1 VTNTES
7 TAKGPARKSLGAAM
21 VSISG
26 TRDTVA
32 YHSDRQ
38 RMDASGYET
47 IPRSLE
53 GFGDASH
60 TTLKM
65 GERER
70 EVAGAGLSGWFPVT
84 PLPQALWR
92 LGDLL
97 SIARNI
103 EEGLYVARGYA
114 HASHVRNQRQGRVAP
129 SPLPRRPKDKGWSVM
144 LRGEEWL
151 AAPADRK
158 KEGSNQSEARQIS
171 SPVRLFPKRCG
182 RSVGRTRT
190 AGRGVSI
197 PNGGPWRRLRL
208 GCSGIRS
215 WSRSGEARP
224 QQWRAM
230 ANSQACG
237 QRRMVVLENAGTT
250 MVGLRWRRL
259 GVPAAANAQSYLRG
273 GDCLSRVSLTA
284 KCESRN

>member
-1 VTNTES
+1 MSAVTNTES

-158 KEGSNQSEARQIS
+158 KEGSNQSEARQTS

-190 AGRGVSI
+190 AGRGCRYRTAVLGDDSGWAALGFARGADLVRLAL
-197 PNGGPWRRLRL
+197 NSGVPWRTPRPVDNVEWLSWKMQGRLWL
-208 GCSGIRS
+208 VS
-215 WSRSGEARP
+215 
-224 QQWRAM
+224 
-230 ANSQACG
+230 
-237 QRRMVVLENAGTT
+237 
-250 MVGLRWRRL
+250 
-259 GVPAAANAQSYLRG
+259 G
-273 GDCLSRVSLTA
+273 GDV
-284 KCESRN
+284 

>member
-1 VTNTES
+1 V
-7 TAKGPARKSLGAAM
+7 AR
-21 VSISG
+21 
-26 TRDTVA
+26 
-32 YHSDRQ
+32 
-38 RMDASGYET
+38 
-47 IPRSLE
+47 
-53 GFGDASH
+53 
-60 TTLKM
+60 
-65 GERER
+65 
-70 EVAGAGLSGWFPVT
+70 AGLSGWFPVT

-158 KEGSNQSEARQIS
+158 KEGSNQSEARQTS